1 MHRQMLQTRRT
12 GCLRRQ
18 PGRRVWTG
26 TSAASECGRHDDSP
40 AERDRQKHGAN
51 KTTTAFIKANKKA
64 FISYG
69 LPEDDLT
76 AAAVECPPLLSW
88 HSPKPVGSWR
98 KPVPIV
104 NFVNAS
110 LPLTNSTLPWAS

>member
-1 MHRQMLQTRRT
+1 MKCT
-12 GCLRRQ
+12 GRCSKPVALVAQ
-18 PGRRVWTG
+18 GGSQGDGSG

-76 AAAVECPPLLSW
+76 AAAVECPPLLS
-88 HSPKPVGSWR
+88 
-98 KPVPIV
+98 
-104 NFVNAS
+104 
-110 LPLTNSTLPWAS
+110 

>member
-1 MHRQMLQTRRT
+1 MKCT
-12 GCLRRQ
+12 GRCSKPVALVAQGGSQGDRS
-18 PGRRVWTG
+18 G

-76 AAAVECPPLLSW
+76 AAAVEHPPLLSW
-88 HSPKPVGSWR
+88 HSPIPLEVAE
-98 KPVPIV
+98 
-104 NFVNAS
+104 AS
-110 LPLTNSTLPWAS
+110 AR